1 MMIATGAH
9 LGLVGIAAGVV
20 VSVATSRLLNGLL
33 FGVERTDAMTYASV
47 IGLMLVAARRACAI
61 PAMRAARV
69 NPLSA
74 IRAE

>member
-1 MMIATGAH
+1 VDRLAAVIA
-9 LGLVGIAAGVV
+9 
-20 VSVATSRLLNGLL
+20 
-33 FGVERTDAMTYASV
+33 
-47 IGLMLVAARRACAI
+47 LMLVATLLACAI